1 MILDIMSSSPALAA
15 DRLTNIDVFLKDLKN
30 FVRQENVYSLSA
42 VADYLILGK
51 KYWWAA
57 KSSKLFL
64 GGQESVTLSTI
75 HKAKW
80 QEYKKVFMIDTTAD
94 EYRDRSQSSLLPKYI
109 LPPREPQDI
118 DDERRLVYTAFTR
131 AENEL
136 TILSLWQGLDERPKN
151 QITSLANIKFDTL
164 PSYDIARRTLYLPLL
179 RKSPDSLLVDISSD
193 EKEFLRSRI
202 ANLSM
207 NATLFSAFFH
217 IAEDG
222 PAEFISRHI
231 LKLPWAQ
238 SEAQIYGNAFHAG
251 LEAFVQ
257 EYEAQKIYD
266 EKRFFASAFEL
277 LDKSDLLEPRRAYY
291 KSELT
296 VHFPMVSEKIQAT
309 NRDQSFVEYGFGLG
323 SGQEKVFLGDIALKG
338 KLDRIDLSNDGTL
351 VVHDYKSSKL
361 SKMSLSY
368 ELQLRFYSVILS
380 LSSRFASY
388 PIKSFALDALHSH
401 NWAPL
406 ISYILFPQSSEIERD
421 KAIITYVYERIMN
434 LDWSIPDGIKSAKE
448 WCEYIA
454 TELGYGK
461 SE

>member
-1 MILDIMSSSPALAA
+1 M
-15 DRLTNIDVFLKDLKN
+15 
-30 FVRQENVYSLSA
+30 
-42 VADYLILGK
+42 
-51 KYWWAA
+51 
-57 KSSKLFL
+57 
-64 GGQESVTLSTI
+64 
-75 HKAKW
+75 
-80 QEYKKVFMIDTTAD
+80 
-94 EYRDRSQSSLLPKYI
+94 
-109 LPPREPQDI
+109 
-118 DDERRLVYTAFTR
+118 
-131 AENEL
+131 
-136 TILSLWQGLDERPKN
+136 
-151 QITSLANIKFDTL
+151 
-164 PSYDIARRTLYLPLL
+164 
-179 RKSPDSLLVDISSD
+179 
-193 EKEFLRSRI
+193 
-202 ANLSM
+202 
-207 NATLFSAFFH
+207 
-217 IAEDG
+217 
-222 PAEFISRHI
+222 
-231 LKLPWAQ
+231 
-238 SEAQIYGNAFHAG
+238 
-251 LEAFVQ
+251 
-257 EYEAQKIYD
+257 
-266 EKRFFASAFEL
+266 
-277 LDKSDLLEPRRAYY
+277 LEPRRIYY

-296 VHFPMVSEKIQAT
+296 VHFPMVFEKIQAT

-361 SKMSLSY
+361 SK
-368 ELQLRFYSVILS
+368 IS